1 MTAEELRQGVLDSLL
16 RVAERFGVPVVL
28 LGVVIWLGREAA
40 ITLHGSLVEPVVKSH
55 VEFLEATSETLREIT
70 TVQTQQAATL
80 EELAQGQHDVK
91 AIVKELADGR
101 TVSERAVE
109 TKSVEKN

>member
-1 MTAEELRQGVLDSLL
+1 MTSDELKQGILDSML

-40 ITLHGSLVEPVVKSH
+40 ITLHGTLVKPVVESH
-55 VEFLEATSETLREIT
+55 VQFLETTSETLKEIS

-80 EELAQGQHDVK
+80 DELAHGQRELREKVK
-91 AIVKELADGR
+91 TVIVRG
-101 TVSERAVE
+101 VE
-109 TKSVEKN
+109 SAPQN

>member
-1 MTAEELRQGVLDSLL
+1 MTADELKQGVIDSML

-40 ITLHGSLVEPVVKSH
+40 ITLHGTLVKPVVESH
-55 VEFLEATSETLREIT
+55 VQFLETTSETLKEIS

-80 EELAQGQHDVK
+80 EELAHGQREMREQVK
-91 AIVKELADGR
+91 
-101 TVSERAVE
+101 TVTVRAVE
-109 TKSVEKN
+109 TPPQN